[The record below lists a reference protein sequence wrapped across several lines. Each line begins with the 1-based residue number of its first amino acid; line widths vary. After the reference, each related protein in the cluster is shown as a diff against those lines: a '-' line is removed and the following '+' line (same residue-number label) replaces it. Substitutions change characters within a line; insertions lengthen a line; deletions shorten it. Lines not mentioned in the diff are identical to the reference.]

1 MTPKLFSELGLS
13 PELLKAIAKLGFEQA
28 APIQAAAIPVL
39 LAGKDI
45 VGQSATGSGKTAAFA
60 IPAIEKTDPQLRAV
74 QVLILCPTRE
84 LAVQVC
90 EEVHK
95 LAFFKRG
102 IHALPIYGGQSY
114 DRQLIGLRQGAQII
128 IGTPGRVMDHMERG
142 TLKLDQLK
150 MLILDEAD
158 VMLNMG
164 FRDDIEHILKSTPP
178 ERQTVFFSATMPRP
192 IRDLIERHS
201 KTPENVRVEQAAMT
215 VPTVEQIYFEV
226 DRRWKIEVLTRL
238 IDVHDFNLGIVFCNT
253 KRMVDELV
261 EHLNTQ
267 GYSAEGLHG
276 DMNQAQRDRVMGKFR
291 KSGLE
296 FLVATDV
303 AARGIDVDDIQAVF
317 NYDLPYDVEDYVH
330 RIGRTGRAG
339 RSGMAFS
346 FVAGRELFQI
356 RNIERFTNMRIQ
368 RGRVPSVE
376 EVEEARANLML
387 DKVRLTLQVGKF
399 NRQDHAV
406 ERLLEEGFE
415 STDIISAMLHLLE
428 GGSPGEPDAEPKAAA
443 APRPAPGAGVEV
455 RSQEAEVRSQ
465 PSAARTPIASR
476 PAAPFSHPAAPA
488 PVAQVSKPAVSPV
501 SKPAARPATKPAPQA
516 PTRASAPPSPAG
528 EGQVEGETVQ
538 PPAAPASEQPLPA
551 SSQAPAVVPQA
562 FGNPKSSSEHSKSP
576 SEHQK
581 SPSEHSKSPSEH
593 SKSPSEHQ
601 KSPSGDE
608 NSPSEQPNSPSE
620 HVNSPSGY
628 QISPRQQ
635 PNSPS
640 EHPKPTSEQVEP
652 APQQPEPETAES
664 ASPDSAP
671 SGSAE
676 LKLPVDPAP
685 LTGLDAQGSTAADL
699 RALINQPRKPGPPK
713 KEIRTALDRPAARQ
727 PVRRD
732 YDQYEDQPRERPQP
746 DGPGPGPGQGSIAPG
761 YPPRRPASRST
772 PGEMTRLWMS
782 VGEQHGVAPRD
793 VVGCI
798 LGETGLP
805 PKTVGAV
812 DIRERHT
819 FVDVASE
826 AAHAIISKLNRT
838 AIRGQRLKVKLA

>member
-39 LAGKDI
+39 MAGKDV
-45 VGQSATGSGKTAAFA
+45 VGQSQTGSGKTAAFA

-114 DRQLIGLRQGAQII
+114 DRQLIGLRQGAQIV

-142 TLKLDQLK
+142 TLRLDQLK

-178 ERQTVFFSATMPRP
+178 TRQTVFFSATMPRP

-238 IDVHDFNLGIVFCNT
+238 IDVHDLKLGIVFCNT

-276 DMNQAQRDRVMGKFR
+276 DMNQAQRDRVMNKFR

-406 ERLLEEGFE
+406 ERLLEEGFD

-428 GGSPGEPDAEPKAAA
+428 GGSPGEPDADPKAAAA
-443 APRPAPGAGVEV
+443 APRPAPGAEVEV
-455 RSQEAEVRSQ
+455 RSQGSEVRR
-465 PSAARTPIASR
+465 PVASR
-476 PAAPFSHPAAPA
+476 PAAPVSRPAVPAVRPAAPA
-488 PVAQVSKPAVSPV
+488 PVAPVSRPAASPV
-501 SKPAARPATKPAPQA
+501 SKPAAP
-516 PTRASAPPSPAG
+516 RAVA
-528 EGQVEGETVQ
+528 Q
-538 PPAAPASEQPLPA
+538 PPARPLPA
-551 SSQAPAVVPQA
+551 EARRNEAEAILPQA
-562 FGNPKSSSEHSKSP
+562 TSLSGQAEPSTSQPPEQGTQPARHESQSPGHERQSPEHKP
-576 SEHQK
+576 IQAK
-581 SPSEHSKSPSEH
+581 
-593 SKSPSEHQ
+593 
-601 KSPSGDE
+601 
-608 NSPSEQPNSPSE
+608 
-620 HVNSPSGY
+620 
-628 QISPRQQ
+628 R
-635 PNSPS
+635 
-640 EHPKPTSEQVEP
+640 PKPPTETRPHSPP
-652 APQQPEPETAES
+652 APSPPVLSHDSVPPDAV
-664 ASPDSAP
+664 ASLAAPDDSAP
-671 SGSAE
+671 TGSAE
-676 LKLPVDPAP
+676 LKLPLQPADEP
-685 LTGLDAQGSTAADL
+685 LSGLDAQPSSAADL

-713 KEIRTALDRPAARQ
+713 KELRTALDRPAARQ

-746 DGPGPGPGQGSIAPG
+746 DGPSPGQGSIAPG
-761 YPPRRPASRST
+761 YPPRRPAPSRGT
-772 PGEMTRLWMS
+772 PAEMTRLWMS
-782 VGEQHGVAPRD
+782 VGEQHGVAPGD

-805 PKTVGAV
+805 PKTIGAV

-819 FVDVASE
+819 FVDVAAES
-826 AAHAIISKLNRT
+826 AHAIISKLNRT

>member
-1 MTPKLFSELGLS
+1 MIPKLFSELGLS
-13 PELLKAIAKLGFEQA
+13 PEILKGIDKLGFEQA

-39 LAGKDI
+39 MAGKDV
-45 VGQSATGSGKTAAFA
+45 VGQSQTGSGKTAAFA
-60 IPAIEKTDPQLRAV
+60 IPAIEKTDPRERVV

-84 LAVQVC
+84 LAVQVA

-114 DRQLIGLRQGAQII
+114 DRQLIGLRQGAQIV

-142 TLKLDQLK
+142 TLRLENLK

-164 FRDDIEHILKSTPP
+164 FRDDIETILKSTPTT
-178 ERQTVFFSATMPRP
+178 RQTVFFSATMPRP

-201 KTPENVRVEQAAMT
+201 KTPENVRVDQQAMT

-238 IDVHDFNLGIVFCNT
+238 IDVHDLRLVIIFCNT

-276 DMNQAQRDRVMGKFR
+276 DMNQAQRDRVMNKFR

-356 RNIERFTNMRIQ
+356 RNIERFTKMRIQ

-376 EVEEARANLML
+376 EVDEARANVLL
-387 DKVRLTLQVGKF
+387 DKVRTTLQVGKF
-399 NRQDHAV
+399 QRQDHAV
-406 ERLLEEGFE
+406 ERLLEEGFD

-428 GGSPGEPDAEPKAAA
+428 GGVPGEPDKVEQPAAVT
-443 APRPAPGAGVEV
+443 RPVPGVPV
-455 RSQEAEVRSQ
+455 
-465 PSAARTPIASR
+465 R
-476 PAAPFSHPAAPA
+476 PAALASVTPTQPLRAPVKPAAPA
-488 PVAQVSKPAVSPV
+488 MDAQPRSLPAPKHSPKPATPAPARIAPPAEAPAVADQHVAPVEAPAPKPVTPPVAEAAPIAIPQ
-501 SKPAARPATKPAPQA
+501 PAAL
-516 PTRASAPPSPAG
+516 
-528 EGQVEGETVQ
+528 
-538 PPAAPASEQPLPA
+538 PPAAKAGQSVGEAIQPREVALSE
-551 SSQAPAVVPQA
+551 PAVVTA
-562 FGNPKSSSEHSKSP
+562 
-576 SEHQK
+576 
-581 SPSEHSKSPSEH
+581 
-593 SKSPSEHQ
+593 
-601 KSPSGDE
+601 
-608 NSPSEQPNSPSE
+608 QPAAATP
-620 HVNSPSGY
+620 
-628 QISPRQQ
+628 
-635 PNSPS
+635 
-640 EHPKPTSEQVEP
+640 EP
-652 APQQPEPETAES
+652 AAPTANPSDEPSAVPSHVPTALSQEHEPES
-664 ASPDSAP
+664 ADD
-671 SGSAE
+671 AE
-676 LKLPVDPAP
+676 LKLP
-685 LTGLDAQGSTAADL
+685 STAADL
-699 RALINQPRKPGPPK
+699 RKLINQPRKPGPPK
-713 KEIRTALDRPAARQ
+713 KSLRAELDRPAARQ

-732 YDQYEDQPRERPQP
+732 YDQYEDQPRERPQR
-746 DGPGPGPGQGSIAPG
+746 DDFAAGPRPA
-761 YPPRRPASRST
+761 PRRPASRGT
-772 PGEMTRLWMS
+772 PAEMTRLWMS
-782 VGEQHGVAPRD
+782 VGEQHGVAPGD

-805 PKTVGAV
+805 SGTVGVV

-819 FVDVASE
+819 FVDVKADS
-826 AAHAIISKLNRT
+826 AHAIISKLNRT